1 MTDKRFDVLVVGYA
15 GYDLAIGPVPADI
28 MQLDTG
34 TAPQRI
40 ITVGGD
46 GANAATCFARIGLE
60 TAIVTA
66 VGQDMFA
73 ETVREHFCKNG
84 VHTDFI
90 RTLSNVPTN
99 FTLILIGE
107 DGERHCLIRRG
118 CAEHMTPD
126 MIDDDMLSCAR
137 HLHYA
142 SYFPMTRLDPHAG
155 KLFARAHALGLT
167 TSMDAVTYRGD
178 GDPLAIL
185 SDVLQHTD
193 IFLPSYDDA
202 VLIFGTRDL
211 IRMKQIMSR
220 FPLKLFGVKCGAKGL
235 FLTDFSHD
243 VQVEPMA
250 RGPVIDT
257 TGAGDSCAAGCA
269 AAFLRGGDVTACAA
283 IASACAAY
291 VVQSMGATTGC
302 RDYASLAELARSFGY
317 SVPE

>member
-1 MTDKRFDVLVVGYA
+1 MKDKRLDVLVVGYA

-46 GANAATCFARIGLE
+46 GANAATCFSRMGLQ

-66 VGQDMFA
+66 VGDDMFA
-73 ETVREHFCKNG
+73 ATVHEHFQKNG

-90 RTLSNVPTN
+90 RTLADIPTN

-126 MIDDDMLSCAR
+126 MITDEMLSCSR

-155 KLFARAHALGLT
+155 TLFARAHALGLT
-167 TSMDAVTYRGD
+167 TSMDAVTYHGND
-178 GDPLAIL
+178 DPLVLLA
-185 SDVLQHTD
+185 DALQHTD

-202 VLIFGTRDL
+202 VLICGTSDL
-211 IRMKQIMSR
+211 LQMKQIMSR

-243 VQVEPMA
+243 IQMEPMA
-250 RGPVIDT
+250 RGPVVDT

-283 IASACAAY
+283 IASASAAY

-302 RDYASLAELARSFGY
+302 RDYGALAALARSFGY
-317 SVPE
+317 DVPD